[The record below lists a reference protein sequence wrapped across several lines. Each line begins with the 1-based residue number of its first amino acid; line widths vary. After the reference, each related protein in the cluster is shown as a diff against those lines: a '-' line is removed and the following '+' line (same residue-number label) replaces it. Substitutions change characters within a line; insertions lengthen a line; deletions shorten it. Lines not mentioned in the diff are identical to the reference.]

1 MKSYLLLILSIAVLI
16 SCSKS
21 NVPNPARDPFS
32 KQNVA
37 GSLADSLA
45 SLHKVRV
52 LSDFRSVMYANSTDS
67 TYYIHLGY
75 AGTTT
80 GEEIP
85 LEEYAKDVLDVLT
98 LYMRRFY
105 WAPKDNIF
113 IEMEYKDEQAVLSLD
128 ECIRADLM
136 AKGGQEEK
144 LKRFIEEHFLPR
156 T

>member
-1 MKSYLLLILSIAVLI
+1 MKGYLLMILSVVILV
-16 SCSKS
+16 SCSKGK
-21 NVPNPARDPFS
+21 VPNPAKDPFS

-45 SLHKVRV
+45 SLHKVHV
-52 LSDFRSVMYANSTDS
+52 LSDFRSVMYANSIDS

-75 AGTTT
+75 AGTTI
-80 GEEIP
+80 GEEVP
-85 LEEYAKDVLDVLT
+85 LEEYVKDVVDVLT

-113 IEMEYKDEQAVLSLD
+113 IEVEYKDVQAILSLD
-128 ECIRADLM
+128 ECIRLDLM